1 VITSL
6 VLPWVI
12 GALILAMVLV
22 LIRLLRGPSVADR
35 VLALDTLY
43 VTALALVIVLG
54 IKDNNPV
61 YFEVALLIAMLGFF
75 GTVVLARYLA
85 RGKVIE

>member
-1 VITSL
+1 MITL
-6 VLPWVI
+6 MVLPWVV
-12 GALILAMVLV
+12 GALILAMVLI

-43 VTALALVIVLG
+43 VTAMALVIVLG
-54 IKDNNPV
+54 IVENSPL